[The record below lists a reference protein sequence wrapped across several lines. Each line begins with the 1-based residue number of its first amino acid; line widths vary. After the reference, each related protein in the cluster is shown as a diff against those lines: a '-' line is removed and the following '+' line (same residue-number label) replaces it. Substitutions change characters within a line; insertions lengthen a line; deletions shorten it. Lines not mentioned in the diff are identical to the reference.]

1 MQEFNV
7 SLTDK
12 PGELAE
18 VASAVGDQ
26 GINILGC
33 VGMGRSQASVTM
45 VTDDEAATS
54 KVLESMGRPFETN
67 ELIITTLPNKPG
79 SLAEMAGNL
88 SKANVN
94 IISFFMCDQ
103 VGHLEDLSSF
113 VKLYWLEPSAFIT
126 HMQFSPLLLDTNAI
140 LSPSGDQEGL

>member
-1 MQEFNV
+1 MLEFNV
-7 SLTDK
+7 TLTDK
-12 PGELAE
+12 PGELAD
-18 VASAVGDQ
+18 VASTVGDA

-94 IISFFMCDQ
+94 IISFYIMKMEQDTAD
-103 VGHLEDLSSF
+103 VALTTDN
-113 VKLYWLEPSAFIT
+113 PSKTREVLGI
-126 HMQFSPLLLDTNAI
+126 
-140 LSPSGDQEGL
+140 